1 MKHCKVYLFC
11 LISWLLLPGH
21 LLAGGGDYYSPFYVD
36 KGFNILPSSLTSR
49 RAYKRSSHHSGTY
62 FSQDYNEHTERK
74 KFNLQAWS
82 KFLKRSPEDSQKIVY
97 EGLLPDDLAPETKN
111 YLSAVR
117 AQEALVTQPP
127 KDKTPYNPAIEKL
140 QSALAGTSSDFLR
153 QRYVF
158 LILRLAHYSGQY
170 DKVEALYAQYQKERQ
185 QPEAEISHWID
196 ALYAGALQRNGKRA
210 AAAYRFAQIFQ
221 RSQTKRLEAQL
232 NFVIK
237 TDAEWQA
244 LLAMCRDDDEKALM
258 HFVRSLKTKA
268 NSLQELRAIYQ
279 LAPDSQWVD
288 EALVRELEYVQL
300 GKDLLSTSGGA
311 WWQGVTTI
319 DYELLIADNRN
330 DQKLLKQSKKRR
342 VDYLAELNDIVGTI
356 RSDKKRKDLF
366 LSDFAALYLKLL
378 QQQPVSVAEVQDL
391 QNEHAGA
398 DKSRITATKPLE
410 YFVYLDNLT
419 AVDAPT
425 EEKISS
431 YLEQLIPLYRVGD
444 DYGDNRGDFK
454 LNIMDYTYI
463 KLEPLYLKHKAGWHP
478 AKTYAAKNRGAV
490 NLDNM
495 LVVELRDFKKLLKE
509 EGSQHHQLLQQMMK
523 RMRETSG
530 DYSLDEVIARK
541 YLAADLPEKALA
553 ALQAAPPQT
562 PEQVWRTVYNPFN
575 TSVSGNNRK
584 LGTGKTL
591 KQVMETLLTLQ
602 KQVKENPDDAAAYY
616 LLGTLHYNMSWFGN
630 SPMLLRYYRQT
641 TTWAG
646 GQIDLGKARDYYQL
660 ALKHSDDRNLTAK
673 VLYALA
679 KVEQVESY
687 SKGIDPS
694 AKGYGSLPV
703 YGSPYKATVLEQK
716 AQGLGKYFR
725 KLKAY
730 ENTDYFRQVISQCAD
745 YRYFHSQ

>member
-62 FSQDYNEHTERK
+62 HSEDYNEITERK
-74 KFNLQAWS
+74 KFNVQAWS
-82 KFLKRSPEDSQKIVY
+82 EFLQRSPEDSQKIVY
-97 EGLLPDDLAPETKN
+97 EGLVPDDLAPEIKN

-117 AQEALVTQPP
+117 AQEALVTRPP
-127 KDKTPYNPAIEKL
+127 KDKQPYNPAIEKL
-140 QSALAGTSSDFLR
+140 QSALADTSSDFLR

-170 DKVEALYAQYQKERQ
+170 DKVETLYAQYQKERQ

-210 AAAYRFAQIFQ
+210 AAAYRFARIFQ
-221 RSQTKRLEAQL
+221 DSRTKRLEAQV

-244 LLAMCRDDDEKALM
+244 LLALCQDDDEKALM

-268 NSLQELRAIYQ
+268 NSLQELQAIYQ

-288 EALVRELEYVQL
+288 EALVRELEYVQF
-300 GKDLLSTSGGA
+300 GKDLLSMSGGP

-330 DQKLLKQSKKRR
+330 EPKLLKQSKQRR
-342 VDYLAELNDIVGTI
+342 ISYLAELNDIVDSI
-356 RSDKKRKDLF
+356 RADKKRKDLF
-366 LSDFAALYLKLL
+366 LSDFAVLYLKLL
-378 QQQPVSVAEVQDL
+378 QQQPVSVQAVHDFQAEYE
-391 QNEHAGA
+391 NEDRLA
-398 DKSRITATKPLE
+398 ATKPLE

-419 AVDAPT
+419 AVDAPA
-425 EEKISS
+425 EAKISA
-431 YLEQLIPLYRVGD
+431 YLEELMPLYRVGD

-463 KLEPLYLKHKAGWHP
+463 KLEPLYLKHKADWHP
-478 AKTYAAKNRGAV
+478 AKTYAAKNRGGV

-509 EGSQHHQLLQQMMK
+509 DGSQHSQLLQQMMK

-553 ALQAAPPQT
+553 ALQAAPPQA

-602 KQVKENPDDAAAYY
+602 KQVKANPKDAAAYY

-630 SPMLLRYYRQT
+630 SPMVLRYYRQT
-641 TTWAG
+641 TNWAG
-646 GQIDLGKARDYYQL
+646 GQIDLDRARNYYEL
-660 ALKHSDDRNLTAK
+660 ALKHSDDRDLTAK
-673 VLYALA
+673 TLYALA
-679 KVEQVESY
+679 KIEQVESY
-687 SKGIDPS
+687 SKSIDPGT
-694 AKGYGSLPV
+694 KGYGNLPV
-703 YGSPYKATVLEQK
+703 YGSPYKATVMQQK
-716 AQGLGKYFR
+716 AQGLGKYFG

-730 ENTDYFRQVISQCAD
+730 EDTDYFRQVISQCAD
-745 YRYFHSQ
+745 YRYFHSE